1 MNYLHTVLS
10 ATSGATATASAA
22 ISGDK
27 VLTYAT
33 LFIAV
38 ATTLSNFALET
49 YRKWRDRDSDL
60 KKDKNKETN
69 DNERNANDGNE

>member
-60 KKDKNKETN
+60 KKDENKETN
-69 DNERNANDGNE
+69 DNERNAKNGNE

>member
-38 ATTLSNFALET
+38 ATTISNFALET

>member
-10 ATSGATATASAA
+10 AASGATATASAA

-27 VLTYAT
+27 VLTYVT

-60 KKDKNKETN
+60 KKDKNKENN
-69 DNERNANDGNE
+69 DNERNGKDGNE